1 MMMKTTAQK
10 KTKNVK
16 MYRSPAAASIHE
28 MMEGLEAAGAINKAT
43 LKKFDKSC
51 LTPVRSLSPAEI
63 REIRERAGVSQQV
76 LARYL
81 NVSSGI
87 VSKWECG
94 EKHPAGASLKLLTLV
109 EKKGL
114 EAVA

>member
-1 MMMKTTAQK
+1 MTMSTTTPK
-10 KTKNVK
+10 KAKSVEA
-16 MYRSPAAASIHE
+16 YESPAAASIHE
-28 MMEGLEAAGAINKAT
+28 MMQGLEVAGAIDKAT
-43 LKKFDKSC
+43 LRKFDTSC

-76 LARYL
+76 FARYL

-94 EKHPAGASLKLLTLV
+94 EKRPAGASLKLLTLV
-109 EKKGL
+109 QRKGL